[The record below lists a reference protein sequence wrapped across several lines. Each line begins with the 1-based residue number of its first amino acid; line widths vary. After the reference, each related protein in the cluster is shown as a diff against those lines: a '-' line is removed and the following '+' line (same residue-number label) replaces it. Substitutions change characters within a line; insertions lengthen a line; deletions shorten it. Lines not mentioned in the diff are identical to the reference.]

1 MDGYIQNIVKTGLYI
16 FRIKVLM
23 AACVIYNLSIGVVD
37 GLLWGM
43 LVSLTGNSVSRNQ
56 IVRL

>member
-1 MDGYIQNIVKTGLYI
+1 
-16 FRIKVLM
+16 M

-43 LVSLTGNSVSRNQ
+43 VVSLTGNSVSRNQ